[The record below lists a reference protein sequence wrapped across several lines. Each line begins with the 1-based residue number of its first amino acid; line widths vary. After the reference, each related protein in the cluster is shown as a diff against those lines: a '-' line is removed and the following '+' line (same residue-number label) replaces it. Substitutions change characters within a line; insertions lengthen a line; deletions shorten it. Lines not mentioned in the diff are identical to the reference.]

1 MMRVMQSVRSGWLL
15 VLGLGAVA
23 ACSGNTP
30 SGPAPDTTGSDDSG
44 GQPSVGSGG
53 TNGASG
59 GQGSADS
66 GSGSSTSAGGA
77 RSDGSG
83 GGAHSSGGDS
93 TGSDSGGGTGGDPIN
108 DGPAAAPEGTIPNEP
123 YPDDVANPTQDNWRD
138 GLISP
143 TLEFEHHNQP
153 SIINGYLQINGNS
166 RFSIYDISDPTDP
179 QQLSHVLSPDD
190 CTACGEAEGHQVSF
204 AKYGQQ
210 FYSVTIQGKG
220 IDIWDITDVRDPQH
234 VKSVHIDGINYGDFT
249 EAVWGVAWQG
259 SYIFVGGTNT
269 GVHVIDATDPSQ
281 AEIVAK
287 VTNLG
292 GVLAGPLFPVGNTLV
307 VTTPKDNAGI
317 ATLDISNPKSPV
329 VLKTLLPSEKSYIGS
344 FYRHHAYLLNPLRV
358 YDVLSNPT
366 NIQLVSGNRPGGY
379 FEYLSFQDDK
389 MFAGH
394 IRPDPGA
401 TKIDVSDLANFKQ
414 EKTVYGRRDL
424 SENDD
429 QFTVAVGN
437 LLILSDDQLSPA
449 TNKYAGTVIAVH
461 DTNPDTTPP
470 VVDTVIPKNGATGQA
485 TTSRVGISFTDNVEL
500 ATVDHRSFI
509 VRKVGSTTALPGTYG
524 VNMSVL
530 HFDPEGEFEPG
541 TEYEIVL
548 PAGGVK
554 DYVGN
559 GIAAEFRSTFTT
571 K

>member
-1 MMRVMQSVRSGWLL
+1 MDGTIGS
-15 VLGLGAVA
+15 LG
-23 ACSGNTP
+23 
-30 SGPAPDTTGSDDSG
+30 TGGSFSSSAG
-44 GQPSVGSGG
+44 GGDVWS
-53 TNGASG
+53 ASG
-59 GQGSADS
+59 GSNDAGL
-66 GSGSSTSAGGA
+66 GSGSSGGA
-77 RSDGSG
+77 AAQGSG
-83 GGAHSSGGDS
+83 GESASGGTVAG
-93 TGSDSGGGTGGDPIN
+93 TGASEGTGGVPS
-108 DGPAAAPEGTIPNEP
+108 DGPPAMPQGTVPNEP
-123 YPDDVANPTQDNWRD
+123 YPDNVANPSEENWRD

-179 QQLSHVLSPDD
+179 QQLSHRLSPDD

-204 AKYGQQ
+204 ARYGDA

-220 IDIWDITDVRDPQH
+220 IDIWDITDVRDPKH
-234 VKSVHIDGINYGDFT
+234 LKSVYIEGINYGDFT

-269 GVHVIDATDPSQ
+269 GVHVIDASEPSQ
-281 AEIVAK
+281 AAIVAK

-317 ATLDISNPKSPV
+317 ATLDISNPESPV
-329 VLKTLLPSEKSYIGS
+329 VLKTLLPGEASYIGS

-366 NIQLVSGNRPGGY
+366 SIQLVSGNRPGGY

-394 IRPDPGA
+394 IRPEPGA
-401 TKIDVSDLANFKQ
+401 SKIDVSDISNFTY
-414 EKTVYGRRDL
+414 EKTIYGRRDL

-437 LLILSDDQLSPA
+437 LLVLSDDQLSPA

-470 VVDTVIPKNGATGQA
+470 AVDTVSPKNGATSQA

-500 ATVDHRSFI
+500 ATVDGRSFV
-509 VRKVGSTTALPGTYG
+509 VRKVGSTTSLPGTYG

-541 TEYEIVL
+541 TEYEVIL
-548 PAGGVK
+548 PALGVK